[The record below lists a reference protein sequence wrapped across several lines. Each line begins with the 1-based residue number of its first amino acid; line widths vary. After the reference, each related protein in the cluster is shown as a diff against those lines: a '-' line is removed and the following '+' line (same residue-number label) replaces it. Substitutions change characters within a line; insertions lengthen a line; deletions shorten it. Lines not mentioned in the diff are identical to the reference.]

1 MIRKPKKKNL
11 NDAERR
17 YAAAFESDAAR
28 AWLASLTPEQRAEAE
43 RAGLLCPH
51 FESRRSGT
59 YKTIEEGRK
68 KTSALKFSFV
78 SEEREA
84 ILNKIKSETALN
96 IFKNIDEN
104 LIKEAVFSVLERRET
119 LSAAARRIGE
129 SKQMLFYH
137 VKNTFKKL
145 KKRKETNR

>member
-1 MIRKPKKKNL
+1 MRKPKKKNL
-11 NDAERR
+11 NNAERR

-51 FESRRSGT
+51 FESRRSGAH
-59 YKTIEEGRK
+59 KTIEEGR
-68 KTSALKFSFV
+68 TRISALKFSFV

-84 ILNKIKSETALN
+84 ILNKIKSEIVLK
-96 IFKNIDEN
+96 ISKNVDSN
-104 LIKEAVFSVLERRET
+104 LIKEATFSVLEGRET
-119 LSAAARRIGE
+119 LSAASRRIGQ

-137 VKNTFKKL
+137 VKNTFQKL

>member
-1 MIRKPKKKNL
+1 MIKTKKKNL

-17 YAAAFESDAAR
+17 YAAAWETEAAR

-43 RAGLLCPH
+43 RSGLTLPH

-59 YKTIEEGRK
+59 HKTIKEGTTRI
-68 KTSALKFSFV
+68 SALKFSFV

-84 ILNKIKSETALN
+84 LLNTLKSEIVLR
-96 IFKNIDEN
+96 ISKKVDKN
-104 LIKEAVFSVLERRET
+104 LIKEAVFSVLEGRET
-119 LSAAARRIGE
+119 LSAAARRIGQ

-137 VKNTFKKL
+137 VKNTIRKL
-145 KKRKETNR
+145 KRKATNR

>member
-1 MIRKPKKKNL
+1 MPKPKKKNL

-28 AWLASLTPEQRAEAE
+28 AWLASLTPEQHAEAE

-59 YKTIEEGRK
+59 HKTIKEGTTRI
-68 KTSALKFSFV
+68 SALKFSFV

-84 ILNKIKSETALN
+84 ILNTLKSEIVLR
-96 IFKNIDEN
+96 ISKNVDKN

-119 LSAAARRIGE
+119 LSAAARRIGQ

-137 VKNTFKKL
+137 VKNTFQKL
-145 KKRKETNR
+145 KKRKETKR

>member
-1 MIRKPKKKNL
+1 MIKTKKKNL

-17 YAAAFESDAAR
+17 YAAAWETEAAR

-43 RAGLLCPH
+43 RAGLTLPS

-59 YKTIEEGRK
+59 HKTIKEGTTRI
-68 KTSALKFSFV
+68 SALKFSFV

-84 ILNKIKSETALN
+84 LLNKIKSEIVLR
-96 IFKNIDEN
+96 ISKNVDKN
-104 LIKEAVFSVLERRET
+104 LIKEAVFSVLEGRET
-119 LSAAARRIGE
+119 LSAAARRIGQ

-137 VKNTFKKL
+137 MKNTIRKL
-145 KKRKETNR
+145 KRKATNR